1 MKAKIV
7 NLDGNYSR
15 PIITDDGKTSSV
27 AEYFEYHRAYQPA
40 SLGVGSIVDVLEVDP
55 EDGGYPAECILITND
70 DSEWYLGLLPSNLQ
84 MISEPKYSR
93 GPVSS
98 SIPVSKRNR
107 GEVRVYKDD
116 KEESFEN
123 SGLPDEMQDAYDEGW
138 DQGMSQEDQLANM
151 TPEQYERKLGEPTKI
166 VNFNGQM
173 TLFDKKE
180 YNGKMTEY
188 VITQIQYG
196 YAPPIL
202 GIGME
207 VNLVDWVQNPD
218 PETFVVVSSKDL
230 VPEFMAASSIA
241 AAQYHWTLYLRK
253 ENLEMFQPDPA
264 VAAAQ
269 LALAQDFEMMGEIAE
284 LDLGLI
290 DSETLREYLGRE
302 VLIKGRGELY
312 VQPDTGE
319 LMKMESPKRG
329 WKKVERMKVL
339 GQKLA
344 ATLPNLVLLANESS
358 KVTVVSESVTEVVLK
373 SSDKKLSKALGKVF
387 AVEVSGDQITITY

>member
-1 MKAKIV
+1 
-7 NLDGNYSR
+7 
-15 PIITDDGKTSSV
+15 
-27 AEYFEYHRAYQPA
+27 
-40 SLGVGSIVDVLEVDP
+40 
-55 EDGGYPAECILITND
+55 
-70 DSEWYLGLLPSNLQ
+70 
-84 MISEPKYSR
+84 
-93 GPVSS
+93 
-98 SIPVSKRNR
+98 
-107 GEVRVYKDD
+107 
-116 KEESFEN
+116 
-123 SGLPDEMQDAYDEGW
+123 
-138 DQGMSQEDQLANM
+138 
-151 TPEQYERKLGEPTKI
+151 
-166 VNFNGQM
+166 
-173 TLFDKKE
+173 
-180 YNGKMTEY
+180 
-188 VITQIQYG
+188 
-196 YAPPIL
+196 
-202 GIGME
+202 
-207 VNLVDWVQNPD
+207 
-218 PETFVVVSSKDL
+218 
-230 VPEFMAASSIA
+230 
-241 AAQYHWTLYLRK
+241 
-253 ENLEMFQPDPA
+253 MFQPDPA

-312 VQPDTGE
+312 VRPDTGE

>member
-7 NLDGNYSR
+7 NLDGNYSK
-15 PIITDDGKTSSV
+15 PVTTGTSSIANV
-27 AEYFEYHRAYQPA
+27 AEYFEYHREFQPA
-40 SLGVGSIVDVLEVDP
+40 SLDIGSIVDVLDMTER
-55 EDGGYPAECILITND
+55 EGGYPAECIYISND
-70 DSEWYLGLLPSNLQ
+70 EPNRYGRTDWYLGLLPSNLQ
-84 MISEPKYSR
+84 MISEPS
-93 GPVSS
+93 
-98 SIPVSKRNR
+98 VSKRNR

-151 TPEQYERKLGEPTKI
+151 TPEQYERKLGEATRI
-166 VNFNGQM
+166 VNFNGRM

-188 VITQIQYG
+188 VISQIQYG

-269 LALAQDFEMMGEIAE
+269 LALANDYEMMGEIAE

-290 DSETLREYLGRE
+290 DAETLREYLGRE

-312 VQPDTGE
+312 VKPDTGD

-358 KVTVVSESVTEVVLK
+358 KVSVVSESATQVVLK

-387 AVEVSGDQITITY
+387 TVEVSGDQITITY

>member
-7 NLDGNYSR
+7 NLDGNYSQ
-15 PIITDDGKTSSV
+15 PLETDDGSNTNV
-27 AEYFEYHRAYQPA
+27 AEYFEYHREFQPA
-40 SLGVGSIVDVLEVDP
+40 SLDIGSIVDVVTMVNN
-55 EDGGYPAECILITND
+55 GGYPAECILISND
-70 DSEWYLGLLPSNLQ
+70 EPNPYGLTDWYLGLLPSNLQ
-84 MISEPKYSR
+84 MISEPS
-93 GPVSS
+93 
-98 SIPVSKRNR
+98 VSKRNR

-116 KEESFEN
+116 KEDSFDK

-138 DQGMSQEDQLANM
+138 DQGMSQEEQLANM
-151 TPEQYERKLGEPTKI
+151 TPEEYERKLGEPTKI

-180 YNGKMTEY
+180 YNGKMTDY

-207 VNLVDWVQNPD
+207 VNLVDWIQNPD

-230 VPEFMAASSIA
+230 VPEFMAAPSIA

-269 LALAQDFEMMGEIAE
+269 LALANDFEMMGEIAE

-290 DSETLREYLGRE
+290 DKETLRQYLGRE
-302 VLIKGRGELY
+302 ILIKGRGELY
-312 VQPDTGE
+312 VRPDTGE
-319 LMKMESPKRG
+319 LMKMESPQRG
-329 WKKVERMKVL
+329 WKKVERLKVL
-339 GQKLA
+339 GQKLS
-344 ATLPNLVLLANESS
+344 ATLPNLVSLANESS
-358 KVTVVSESVTEVVLK
+358 KLTLVSESATQVVLESK
-373 SSDKKLSKALGKVF
+373 DSKKLSKALGKVF
-387 AVEVSGDQITITY
+387 SVEVSGDTMTVKY